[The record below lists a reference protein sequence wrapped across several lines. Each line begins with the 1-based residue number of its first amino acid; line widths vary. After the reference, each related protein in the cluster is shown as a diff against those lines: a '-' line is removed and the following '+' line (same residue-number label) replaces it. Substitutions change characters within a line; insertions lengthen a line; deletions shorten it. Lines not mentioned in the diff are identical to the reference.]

1 MRLKTNVLFFFG
13 ILALTCL
20 SSIALISCTTSSS
33 SAPKIFKVGVGQD
46 TNNLGYPPTIT
57 LIAGTIPAAPAL
69 ETLYRIDAEGKTF
82 PYLVDKDVSD
92 ATAKTIVLTLRK
104 GIKFHDGTDFN
115 AESVKWNL
123 EQCIAA
129 RVGGMSSIKSID
141 IVDTNT
147 VRINLNMWDN
157 TFMSALT
164 QSAGIMISPTA
175 CKTNGKDWCNG
186 NPVGTGPFQFISWVK
201 DSKITYKKF
210 DGYWQKGK
218 PYVDGIEIYP
228 IADPSIREFSFRKG
242 EIDIAYQLNPLQAQN
257 LEKDGFM
264 VLRNRT
270 GAGAMGLGPDA
281 ISPKSPWSEL
291 RVRQAAQHAIDTE
304 AIAKNI
310 YLGSAEA
317 VNQWCYKGH
326 WGYNSSIAGYPYNP
340 SKAKQLLSD
349 AGYQNGFKTKITYY
363 SGSQNAAD
371 LYTAIQGYFK
381 TVGIDT
387 ELEPVT
393 INKWFEVALN
403 GGKWDGLINVSPV
416 PNPDLSAALLLSNA
430 GGGRYFSQMLFPD
443 DSVQAIKNAVSA
455 PDFNGKVKYTQEA
468 MKLSIDK
475 YCNQL
480 VLVSVSDL
488 GASQKYVKNS
498 GFWVTKISAWW
509 TPEEVKLEK

>member
-1 MRLKTNVLFFFG
+1 MKFKASNSLFISILTLFF
-13 ILALTCL
+13 LC
-20 SSIALISCTTSSS
+20 SIALTSCNTSSTS
-33 SAPKIFKVGVGQD
+33 GPKIFKVGNSQD
-46 TNNLGYPPTIT
+46 TNNLGYPATIT

-69 ETLYRIDAEGKTF
+69 ETLYRIDSEGKTF
-82 PYLVDKDVSD
+82 PYLVEKDAMD
-92 ATAKTIVLTLRK
+92 PTASTITLTLRK

-115 AESVKWNL
+115 ADAVKWNL

-129 RVGGMSSIKSID
+129 RVGGMASIKSID
-141 IVDTNT
+141 VIDANT
-147 VRINLNMWDN
+147 VRINLNGWDN
-157 TFMSALT
+157 TFISALT
-164 QSAGIMISPTA
+164 QQAGIMISPTA
-175 CKTNGKDWCNG
+175 GKTQGKDWCNS
-186 NPVGTGPFQFISWVK
+186 NPVGTGPFQFVSWVK

-218 PYVDGIEIYP
+218 PYVDGVEIYP
-228 IADPSIREFSFRKG
+228 IADPSVREFSFRKG
-242 EIDIAYQLNPLQAQN
+242 EVDVAYQLNPQQAQS

-270 GAGAMGLGPDA
+270 GSGSMGLGPDA
-281 ISPKSPWSEL
+281 INPKSPWADL
-291 RVRQAAQHAIDTE
+291 KVRQAAQYAIDTE

-310 YLGSAEA
+310 YVGSAES

-340 SKAKQLLSD
+340 SKAKQLLTD
-349 AGYQNGFKTKITYY
+349 AGYSNGFKTKITYY
-363 SGSQNAAD
+363 SGSQNAGD

-381 TVGIDT
+381 TVGIDAA
-387 ELEPVT
+387 LEPVT

-403 GGKWDGLINVSPV
+403 GGTWDGLINISPV
-416 PNPDLSAALLLSNA
+416 PNPDLAAALLLSNM
-430 GGGRYFSQMLFPD
+430 GGGRYFSQMLFPS